1 MKSKKNKLVR
11 NRGNSKKKVKK
22 KNNTKKK
29 NPRIIGGT
37 LGRAATSTVYCNQK
51 RQPGEQVILDRVKS
65 FTGSSL
71 GRSTSRLSRQPSRKE
86 IYIQYQSEKHKA
98 IIKLIP
104 NYLDS
109 VIKDC
114 IQDNKVIYD
123 VTCQLLEL
131 YKNRSNENIE
141 RIQQKFSNFFADA
154 MNGMLGSYI
163 YYATIDNSKKTDI
176 NFNELFRRD
185 SGIQNENEIV
195 LFAGGG
201 EMMSGFA
208 QHICTN
214 NRNCNT
220 LYDLALSNEYFKS
233 WKFISSMLMLTSDK
247 FVLMND
253 KWTPELNQMMIMWG
267 FISDL
272 LLIKNFNF
280 QKRRIDFINFLQLSL
295 SSNKCVE
302 SMVEGQAAAEEA
314 VEHPAPAEVYDI
326 KSAVGTLQ
334 ETRHSGAG
342 ENDDTS
348 DYDNLIN
355 FIQETNDEVKEE
367 IKKSMESNKVVNQ
380 QFQKLKENSHCDI
393 EKVLSKLKNE
403 KKSKLLRLFEREEII
418 EISKNFTRSTTL
430 IFIFGERLYK
440 QEEDVTNGNEDM
452 KYIDTAILKNM
463 LVNENFCRVTLFE
476 FWLAWECACIH
487 NDYINPWVIATNNGL
502 TINGDYKDLFEN
514 SFPEDLRYVIELVEI
529 NITEYANG
537 KDTFAYKFEKI
548 PISY

>member
-22 KNNTKKK
+22 KNNTKRKK
-29 NPRIIGGT
+29 SGIVEGGSMS
-37 LGRAATSTVYCNQK
+37 RMATSPVYCNQ
-51 RQPGEQVILDRVKS
+51 EQLPPAFNRVKS
-65 FTGSSL
+65 FTANNLRPTIGYSE
-71 GRSTSRLSRQPSRKE
+71 RHSTLSRQAS
-86 IYIQYQSEKHKA
+86 YIKYRSDKKT

-131 YKNRSNENIE
+131 YKNRSNENIK
-141 RIQQKFSNFFADA
+141 RIQQKFENFFADA

-163 YYATIDNSKKTDI
+163 YYSTIDNSKKTYFNFDI
-176 NFNELFRRD
+176 LFRE
-185 SGIQNENEIV
+185 SGIQEENEIV

-208 QHICTN
+208 QYICKGN
-214 NRNCNT
+214 KNCNT
-220 LYDLALSNEYFKS
+220 LYDLALSDEYNKS
-233 WKFISSMLMLTSDK
+233 WEFISSMLMLTSDK

-267 FISDL
+267 FISDI
-272 LLIKNFNF
+272 LLIKNFDF
-280 QKRRIDFINFLQLSL
+280 QKRRIDFIDFLQLSL

-302 SMVEGQAAAEEA
+302 STVEGQGAVAEET
-314 VEHPAPAEVYDI
+314 VEQQGTPNGSHFT
-326 KSAVGTLQ
+326 SAVGFTQSFQDTL
-334 ETRHSGAG
+334 HSEAG
-342 ENDDTS
+342 ENDYND
-348 DYDNLIN
+348 LCQ
-355 FIQETNDEVKEE
+355 FIEGTHDEVEF
-367 IKKSMESNKVVNQ
+367 KKSMESNNVVSE
-380 QFQKLKENSHCDI
+380 QFQKLKKNSHCDI
-393 EKVLSKLKNE
+393 EKVLSKLENE

-430 IFIFGERLYK
+430 IFIFEERLYK
-440 QEEDVTNGNEDM
+440 QEEGATNGNEDI

-463 LVNENFCRVTLFE
+463 LAKPGFCRVTLFE

-487 NDYINPWVIATNNGL
+487 NEYINPWVIATNNGL
-502 TINGDYKDLFEN
+502 TIDDTYKDLFVE

-529 NITEYANG
+529 DISNYANAN
-537 KDTFAYKFEKI
+537 KEAFAYKFEKVQ
-548 PISY
+548 ISY